1 MYISCGNCII
11 LGMISKYEILIMQFP
26 QLKGREKMGQG
37 NANGFNIKLLLI
49 SLALAILAT
58 YIGYGYLK
66 KIENASLDKPKY
78 IKIIVAA
85 RDIPARAKIDSNM
98 IEEIEVNETSYLLNS
113 LQKKDEILGKFTK
126 EKILKGELIPR
137 ERLMEEDTED
147 LSLRIPE
154 GKRAVSISMDEMSGV
169 GDLIRPGDYVD
180 VYVTV
185 DQYIIDKK
193 TSKTIYPQITKLLL
207 QDIEV
212 LAVSKEMKRVDD
224 QRTDIPV
231 AYAVTLGVNAYE
243 GEKLV
248 HGEDFGRLKLALR
261 PLTDK
266 NIYNTPGTIRFD
278 IVPEKG
284 VFTIQK

>member
-1 MYISCGNCII
+1 M
-11 LGMISKYEILIMQFP
+11 
-26 QLKGREKMGQG
+26 RQG
-37 NANGFNIKLLLI
+37 NTNSFNMKLLLV
-49 SLALAILAT
+49 SLILAMLAT
-58 YIGYGYLK
+58 YIGYDYLK
-66 KIENASLDKPKY
+66 EIENTSIDKPKY

-85 RDIPARAKIDSNM
+85 RDIPARAKIDASM

-126 EKILKGELIPR
+126 GKILKGELIPK
-137 ERLMEEDTED
+137 ERLMEENTED
-147 LSLRIPE
+147 LSLRIPD
-154 GKRAVSISMDEMSGV
+154 GKRAVSVSINEMSGV

-185 DQYIIDKK
+185 DEYIIDRK
-193 TSKTIYPQITKLLL
+193 TSKTVYPQITKLLL

-212 LAVSKEMKRVDD
+212 LAVSKEMERIDEK
-224 QRTDIPV
+224 RTDIPI
-231 AYAVTLGVNAYE
+231 AYAVTLAVNAYQ

-266 NIYNTPGTIRFD
+266 KIYNTPGAVRFD

-284 VFTIQK
+284 TFTIQK

>member
-1 MYISCGNCII
+1 
-11 LGMISKYEILIMQFP
+11 
-26 QLKGREKMGQG
+26 MGQG